1 MECRQPITEKV
12 HWIGANDR
20 ETTLF
25 ENFWPLDKGVSYN
38 SYLIN
43 DEKIAVVDTVKF
55 NKTDLFL
62 TKIKEIIGD
71 RDVDYLIV
79 NHMEPDHSSSMQAL
93 VNAYPNM
100 QIVGNKKTFPMITGF
115 YDITEN
121 FYLVAEGDELDLG
134 HHKLKFFITPM
145 IHWPE
150 TMMTYDQTEEIL
162 FSMDAFGGFGAL
174 DGGIFDDEIKIEEY
188 EDEIRRYYSNIVAKY
203 SPIVQKALQR
213 FADLPIKM
221 ICSTHGPIWR
231 NDPAKIID
239 FYDRW
244 SRYEAEE
251 GVVIVYGTMYGNT
264 AKMADYLARVLY
276 ENGIK
281 KVTVF
286 DSSKTHVSYIIS
298 EIWKY
303 KGLIMG
309 SCAYNTQMFPAVEV
323 VANKIEHSGLKN
335 RYLGIFGNKAWSG
348 GGVKNLVP
356 WSQRLKGWEV
366 VGEPI
371 EATYTPK
378 DEEYAKLCILGK
390 EMAEKILANPK

>member
-1 MECRQPITEKV
+1 MECRQPISDKV
-12 HWIGANDR
+12 HWIGVNDR

-43 DEKIAVVDTVKF
+43 DDKIAVVDTVKF
-55 NKTDLFL
+55 NKTDMFL
-62 TKIKEIIGD
+62 AKIKEIIGD
-71 RDVDYLIV
+71 KDVDYLIV

-100 QIVGNKKTFPMITGF
+100 KIVGNKKTFPMIEGF

-121 FYLVAEGDELDLG
+121 FHEVGEGDELDLG
-134 HHKLKFFITPM
+134 YHKLKFFITPM

-150 TMMTYDQTEEIL
+150 TMMTYCQTEKIL

-174 DGGIFDDEIKIEEY
+174 DGGIFDDEVKIEDY

-203 SPIVQKALQR
+203 SPIVQKALKR
-213 FADLPIKM
+213 FADLPINM

-231 NDPAKIID
+231 NDPSKIVNY
-239 FYDRW
+239 YDKW

-276 ENGIK
+276 ENGVK
-281 KVTVF
+281 QVKVY
-286 DSSKTHVSYIIS
+286 DASKTHVSYIIS
-298 EIWKY
+298 EIWRY
-303 KGLIMG
+303 KGL
-309 SCAYNTQMFPAVEV
+309 
-323 VANKIEHSGLKN
+323 
-335 RYLGIFGNKAWSG
+335 
-348 GGVKNLVP
+348 
-356 WSQRLKGWEV
+356 
-366 VGEPI
+366 
-371 EATYTPK
+371 
-378 DEEYAKLCILGK
+378 KLPYKLY
-390 EMAEKILANPK
+390 

>member
-20 ETTLF
+20 ETSLF

-55 NKTDLFL
+55 NKTNLFL

-100 QIVGNKKTFPMITGF
+100 KIVGNKKTFPMIQGF

-121 FYLVAEGDELDLG
+121 FYEVAEGDELDLG
-134 HHKLKFFITPM
+134 YHKLKFFITPM

-150 TMMTYDQTEEIL
+150 TMMTYDQTEQIL

-174 DGGIFDDEIKIEEY
+174 DGGIFDDEVKIEDY

-203 SPIVQKALQR
+203 SPIVQKALKR

-231 NDPAKIID
+231 NDPGKIVD
-239 FYDRW
+239 YYDRW

-276 ENGIK
+276 ENGVK

-286 DSSKTHVSYIIS
+286 DASKTHVSYIIS

-356 WSQRLKGWEV
+356 WSERLKWET

-378 DEEYAKLCILGK
+378 DEEYAKLCDLAK
-390 EMAEKILANPK
+390 EMAEKVLANPK